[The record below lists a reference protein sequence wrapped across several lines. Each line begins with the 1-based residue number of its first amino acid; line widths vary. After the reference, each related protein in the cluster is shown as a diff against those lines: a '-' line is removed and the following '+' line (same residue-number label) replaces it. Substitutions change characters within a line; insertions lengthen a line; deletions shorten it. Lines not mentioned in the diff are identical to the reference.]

1 MKQDRELKNFIEDLL
16 KNRLSE
22 VEIKKSMR
30 TLGVKY
36 SENPTTRWKL
46 LLEKLGTEE
55 MTEEQTEEKT
65 SEQREALL

>member
-1 MKQDRELKNFIEDLL
+1 MRQDQELKKFIEDLL

-22 VEIKKSMR
+22 VEIKKSMKN
-30 TLGVKY
+30 LGVKY

-55 MTEEQTEEKT
+55 QQET
-65 SEQREALL
+65 LL